1 MSFNY
6 CGSTSDELSCSG
18 QSAASYIA
26 RCAQLAM
33 ILEVSASPKPGNI
46 DRHHDYDDTRYE
58 HFLASAVSISPVI
71 EDAAKRCTGIGECL
85 KNAVCQSNCWQSGGN
100 THFGAFLLLI
110 PLSMAA
116 GELLENDG
124 VFDVDR
130 LIGRAHE
137 IVMSTSTDDAL
148 DFYRSF
154 SSAGVRVN
162 EVDEFDLQDE
172 GSLGSLKEKGV
183 TLYDLMV
190 ISQDYDQIAGEWVN
204 GFRTCARCART
215 ITRLMTVPE
224 GEDSIADINHV
235 IVYTFLK
242 LLSEHP
248 DTFIRT
254 KTNIETAENVSLQA
268 KYIISKI
275 ENNGYNMSLF
285 WSDIESFDADLLGQ
299 RINPG
304 STADI
309 IIAGIFI
316 TLLGGLRF

>member
-1 MSFNY
+1 MNFNY
-6 CGSTSDELSCSG
+6 HGTTANGLSCNG
-18 QSAASYIA
+18 KSAASYIA

-58 HFLASAVSISPVI
+58 HFLASAVSIYPVI
-71 EDAAKRCTGIGECL
+71 EDASGGCTGIGESL
-85 KNAVCQSNCWQSGGN
+85 KNAVCQSNSWQAGGN

-116 GELLENDG
+116 GDLLENDG
-124 VFDVDR
+124 TFDVDR
-130 LIGRAHE
+130 LVSRAHE
-137 IVMSTSTDDAL
+137 IVMSTNTDDAL
-148 DFYRSF
+148 DFYKCF

-162 EVDEFDLQDE
+162 DVDEFDLQDE

-190 ISQDYDQIAGEWVN
+190 MSQGYDQIANEWVN
-204 GFRTCARCART
+204 GFKTCAYCAQT
-215 ITRLMTVPE
+215 INRLMTASDD
-224 GEDSIADINHV
+224 EDSIPDINQV

-242 LLSEHP
+242 LLSENP
-248 DTFIRT
+248 DTFIQT
-254 KTNIETAENVSLQA
+254 KTNIETAENVSMQA

-275 ENNGYNMSLF
+275 ENNDYKMSLF
-285 WSDIESFDADLLGQ
+285 WGDIESFDEDLLDK
-299 RINPG
+299 RLNPG
-304 STADI
+304 STADMV
-309 IIAGIFI
+309 IAGIFI

>member
-1 MSFNY
+1 MNSDY
-6 CGSTSDELSCSG
+6 CGQVSDEACCSYS
-18 QSAASYIA
+18 SAASYIA

-33 ILEVSASPKPGNI
+33 VLEVSSSPKPGNI

-58 HFLASAVSISPVI
+58 HFLASAISVSPVI
-71 EDAAKRCTGIGECL
+71 ENAARGCASIGESL
-85 KNAVCQSNCWQSGGN
+85 KNAVYQSNCWQSGGN

-116 GELLENDG
+116 GQLLDNGGE
-124 VFDVDR
+124 FDVDR
-130 LIGRAHE
+130 LVSRAHD
-137 IVMSTSTDDAL
+137 IVRAADTEDAL

-162 EVDEFDLQDE
+162 DVDEFDLQDE
-172 GSLGSLKEKGV
+172 GSLASLKEDGV
-183 TLYDLMV
+183 TLYDLMG
-190 ISQDYDQIAGEWVN
+190 ISQDYDQIANEWVS
-204 GFRTCARCART
+204 GFKNCAYCAQT
-215 ITRLMTVPE
+215 IIRLMTASE
-224 GEDSIADINHV
+224 GEDRIDDINHV

-242 LLSEHP
+242 LLSENP

-254 KTNIETAENVSLQA
+254 KTNIETAENVSVQA

-275 ENNGYNMSLF
+275 ENNGYDLNAF
-285 WSDIESFDADLLGQ
+285 RGDIEDFDEKLLEKKL
-299 RINPG
+299 NPG

-316 TLLGGLRF
+316 ALLGGLRF

>member
-1 MSFNY
+1 MDFNY
-6 CGSTSDELSCSG
+6 HGTTSNGLSCSG

-58 HFLASAVSISPVI
+58 HFLASAVSIYPVI
-71 EDAAKRCTGIGECL
+71 EDAARGCTGIGESL
-85 KNAVCQSNCWQSGGN
+85 KNAVCQSNSWQAGGN

-116 GELLENDG
+116 GELLEKDG
-124 VFDVDR
+124 TFDVDQ
-130 LIGRAHE
+130 LISRAQK
-137 IVMSTSTDDAL
+137 IVRSTDTDDAL
-148 DFYRSF
+148 DFYKCF

-162 EVDEFDLQDE
+162 DVDEFDLQDE
-172 GSLGSLKEKGV
+172 GSLGSLKDKGV

-190 ISQDYDQIAGEWVN
+190 ISQGYDQIANEWVN
-204 GFRTCARCART
+204 GFKTCADCAYT
-215 ITRLMTVPE
+215 ITRLMTAHN
-224 GEDSIADINHV
+224 GEDSIPDINQV

-242 LLSEHP
+242 LLSENP

-254 KTNIETAENVSLQA
+254 KTNIETAENVSMQA

-275 ENNGYNMSLF
+275 ENNDYKMSLF
-285 WSDIESFDADLLGQ
+285 WNDIESFDTELLD
-299 RINPG
+299 RKINPG
-304 STADI
+304 STADM

>member
-1 MSFNY
+1 MKFDY
-6 CGSTSDELSCSG
+6 YRATSDELSRSG

-58 HFLASAVSISPVI
+58 HFLASAVSIYPVI
-71 EDAAKRCTGIGECL
+71 EDVTKGCTRIGESL

-116 GELLENDG
+116 GELLENDDS
-124 VFDVDR
+124 FDVDR
-130 LIGRAHE
+130 LVSRAHE
-137 IVMSTSTDDAL
+137 IVSSADTDDAL

-162 EVDEFDLQDE
+162 DVDEFDLQDE
-172 GSLGSLKEKGV
+172 GSLTSLKEKGV

-190 ISQDYDQIAGEWVN
+190 ISQDYDQIANEWVN
-204 GFRTCARCART
+204 GFRTCAYCAEMLS
-215 ITRLMTVPE
+215 RLMTASE
-224 GEDSIADINHV
+224 GEDCIPDINDV

-242 LLSEHP
+242 VLSENP

-254 KTNIETAENVSLQA
+254 KTNIETAENVSVQA

-275 ENNGYNMSLF
+275 ENNDYKLSLF
-285 WSDIESFDADLLGQ
+285 RNDIEEFDEKLLED
-299 RINPG
+299 RLNPG

-316 TLLGGLRF
+316 ALLGGLRF